1 VRDWQNFE
9 KEEIKIE
16 ETDYE
21 MVDGERSSS
30 EEGDD
35 DDDQDEIKSYLPFT
49 TMSSSTIS
57 SLLDDNSSYLSQVL
71 LPSSN
76 KSSDLNEIRLK
87 MVRW

>member
-21 MVDGERSSS
+21 MVDGERDDK
-30 EEGDD
+30 EEEDYNFDD
-35 DDDQDEIKSYLPFT
+35 DEIKSYLPFT

-71 LPSSN
+71 LPSTN
-76 KSSDLNEIRLK
+76 KSSDLNEIRCEE
-87 MVRW
+87 MMR